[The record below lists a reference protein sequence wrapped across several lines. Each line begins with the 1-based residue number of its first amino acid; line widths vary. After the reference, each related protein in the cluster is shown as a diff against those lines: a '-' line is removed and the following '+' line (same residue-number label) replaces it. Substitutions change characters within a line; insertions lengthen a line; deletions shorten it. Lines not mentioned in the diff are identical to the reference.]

1 MEETKESVAEIYAKL
16 PKHKKLEQFIGM
28 VPMVV
33 TVRDDVSRKRFTV
46 TDQNG
51 NMIITSF
58 SKIQAYFRWGR

>member
-16 PKHKKLEQFIGM
+16 PKNKKLEQFIGM

-33 TVRDDVSRKRFTV
+33 TVRDDVSRQRFTV

-51 NMIITSF
+51 ELLNS
-58 SKIQAYFRWGR
+58 